1 MAVLSSN
8 PFTRAS
14 YTILAA
20 CLVVATVATL
30 FDLRLALLPAA
41 LVFGWSQIG
50 GL

>member
-1 MAVLSSN
+1 MAVLSTN

-14 YTILAA
+14 YAILVVGLAA
-20 CLVVATVATL
+20 GTIAMA

-41 LVFGWSQIG
+41 VVFGWSQIG